1 MRTEELARL
10 RLLLASSRKSAFMTA
25 FGLLVSIL
33 VAGCGVIPG
42 LRPASEPGPALQAS
56 AAPVWYAR
64 NEPLIKAYLESL
76 PNSAIGKSLPGIRL
90 SDGNLWLGEY
100 IYLGPGLKT
109 PPGLSVRLVENQQI
123 LYAYMWMEEGADPY
137 ALTPCPDGP
146 QKGIRARKAGGGA
159 FAWKQLNAK
168 EGVIYTECPPDDW
181 LPDGVLPT
189 KASDVK

>member
-1 MRTEELARL
+1 MRTEGLARL
-10 RLLLASSRKSAFMTA
+10 RLLVVFWRKSAFMTA
-25 FGLLVSIL
+25 IGLGVSIL
-33 VAGCGVIPG
+33 VAGCGAIPG
-42 LRPASEPGPALQAS
+42 LRSAPDPGPALQPS
-56 AAPVWYAR
+56 AAPLWYAR

-100 IYLGPGLKT
+100 TYLGPGLKT

-123 LYAYMWMEEGADPY
+123 LYAYMWMEEGADPFV
-137 ALTPCPDGP
+137 LTPCPDGP
-146 QKGIRARKAGGGA
+146 QKGIRARKAGGGV

-168 EGVIYTECPPDDW
+168 EGVIYTECPPADW
-181 LPDGVLPT
+181 LPDAVLPT